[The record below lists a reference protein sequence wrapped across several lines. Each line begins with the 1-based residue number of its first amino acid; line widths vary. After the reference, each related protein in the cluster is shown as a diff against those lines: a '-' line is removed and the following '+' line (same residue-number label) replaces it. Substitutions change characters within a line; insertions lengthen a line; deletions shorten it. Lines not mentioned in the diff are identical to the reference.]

1 MKFKIDLIERDSGE
15 WSVLF
20 DDHYAPIAYTLPDFQ
35 KATEFAIE
43 LSKHLGIPQ

>member
-1 MKFKIDLIERDSGE
+1 MKYKIDLIEMDSGE

-20 DDHYAPIAYTLPDFQ
+20 KDDHAPIVYTLPDFQ

>member
-1 MKFKIDLIERDSGE
+1 MKYKIDLIEENGL
-15 WSVLF
+15 WIVLF
-20 DDHYAPIAYTLPDFQ
+20 NDDHAPISYSLPDFQ

>member
-1 MKFKIDLIERDSGE
+1 MKYKIDLVESDSGE

-20 DDHYAPIAYTLPDFQ
+20 NDDHAPIVYTLPDFQ